1 MRDVPLRVTVSRAVL
16 AASLLL
22 AASRRLPAQDGGR
35 PPGSTWSYAVD
46 LGGFVEGNGNAI
58 RQWLKA
64 NAYGATEPRRC
75 TFDSLFRPVCDD
87 PSGYPKS
94 TGGSQ
99 VAFMGS
105 VRRGFAN
112 GTALE
117 LFLSTEQA
125 GQATGRC
132 DDLATPKDPR
142 CVDRFEYVS
151 FGGGSFALL
160 AEMKRGWLHLGA
172 GPAVLFAN
180 WDMNPSHLA
189 GFWLDATI
197 ERDPIPF
204 FLRGQYRYY
213 TSTGTDWIQ
222 GFSSFHPSS
231 LFLGLGLRT
240 HLNNGGT

>member
-1 MRDVPLRVTVSRAVL
+1 VTVSRRVL
-16 AASLLL
+16 TASLLL
-22 AASRRLPAQDGGR
+22 AAPRLLSAQTESRS
-35 PPGSTWSYAVD
+35 PGPTWSYAFD
-46 LGGFVEGNGNAI
+46 IGGFLEGNGNAI
-58 RQWLKA
+58 KQWLKA

-99 VAFMGS
+99 VGFMGS
-105 VRRGFAN
+105 VRRGFSN

-117 LFLSTEQA
+117 LFLSSEQS

-132 DDLATPKDPR
+132 DDLATPKDSR
-142 CVDRFEYVS
+142 CTDRFMYVS
-151 FGGGSFALL
+151 FGGASFSLL
-160 AEMKRGWLHLGA
+160 GEISRGWVHFGA

-189 GFWLDATI
+189 GIWLDATV

-204 FLRGQYRYY
+204 FLRAQYRYY
-213 TSTGTDWIQ
+213 ASTGSQWIQ
-222 GFSSFHPSS
+222 GFSGFHPSS

-240 HLNNGGT
+240 HLNNGGM

>member
-1 MRDVPLRVTVSRAVL
+1 LRVTVSRAVL
-16 AASLLL
+16 TAGLLL
-22 AASRRLPAQDGGR
+22 AITRQLRAQDGR
-35 PPGSTWSYAVD
+35 PPTGSTWSYAFD

-58 RQWLKA
+58 TQWLRA

-75 TFDSLFRPVCDD
+75 SFDTLFRPVCDD
-87 PSGYPKS
+87 PSAYPKS

-105 VRRGFAN
+105 VRRTFAN

-117 LFLSTEQA
+117 LSLSSEQS

-142 CVDRFEYVS
+142 CIDRFMYVS
-151 FGGGSFALL
+151 FGGASFSLL
-160 AEMKRGWLHLGA
+160 GEIRRGWVHLGA
-172 GPAVLFAN
+172 GPALLFAN
-180 WDMNPSHLA
+180 WEMNPSHLA

-213 TSTGTDWIQ
+213 MSTGTDWIQ

-231 LFLGLGLRT
+231 LFLGLGVRT
-240 HLNNGGT
+240 HLNNGGA